1 MQAKIVKLSSDNI
14 SDIEIEQIQC
24 CGIFEIEGLKDEPW
38 EVIYALCDSL
48 KRDYE
53 MIIFHDAIRY
63 RCGDKLAK
71 LIRKYKLGKLH
82 ASKVVYNPNS
92 TNKIQMW
99 IFYPNW
105 EVIRPIIATS
115 KDIES
120 ICECDDWSCDCEIS
134 EYEYDLQITLP
145 TKTPKKK

>member
-1 MQAKIVKLSSDNI
+1 MQAKIVKLSSDSI
-14 SDIEIEQIQC
+14 SDIEVEQTKC
-24 CGIFEIEGLKDEPW
+24 CGIFEIEGLRKEPW
-38 EVIYALCDSL
+38 EVIYALCDNLS
-48 KRDYE
+48 RDYE
-53 MIIFHDAIRY
+53 MVIFHDAIRY
-63 RCGDKLAK
+63 KSGEKLAK

-92 TNKIQMW
+92 TNQIKMW

-105 EVIRPIIATS
+105 EVMRSIIATS

-120 ICECDDWSCDCEIS
+120 NCTCDSWSCDCDNS
-134 EYEYDLQITLP
+134 EYDYDLQLTLP